1 MLIGLS
7 VSGVGKSKKL
17 AKRNAASAM
26 LQTLKQGTIMPDADG
41 QTPEDGYAEDLVVS
55 RSKSI
60 SFFSKLCLIQQKKPI
75 FRLKIG
81 SFVFFALSE
90 NDPTKAS
97 YSNLKEGKRIPTLTP
112 QASQKITQFYTQM
125 KNTPGKIY
133 DKINTNTLLLSILF
147 ISTRVRFTPDLIK
160 SAMRCTTNIS

>member
-41 QTPEDGYAEDLVVS
+41 QTPEDGYDEDLVVS

-60 SFFSKLCLIQQKKPI
+60 SF
-75 FRLKIG
+75 LKQ
-81 SFVFFALSE
+81 ALFDTAE
-90 NDPTKAS
+90 ETH
-97 YSNLKEGKRIPTLTP
+97 I
-112 QASQKITQFYTQM
+112 
-125 KNTPGKIY
+125 
-133 DKINTNTLLLSILF
+133 
-147 ISTRVRFTPDLIK
+147 
-160 SAMRCTTNIS
+160 